1 MKMSEGV
8 EWALH
13 SCVNLAWSGPDQ
25 AVSAA
30 RLAAWHDLPAAYLN
44 KQLQALARAGIVTS
58 TPGPRGG
65 FRLARPLKAISLMDV
80 VAAVEGPE
88 EAFRCAEIR
97 QQGPGAGAP
106 AAYTADCAIAHA
118 MTRAE
123 LAWRRRSPPRTS
135 TNPAAGRTAGS
146 RGPRAAAGLARR
158 AVAARRPTAPP
169 RTGTDTGTGTATDTD
184 TEPGSSA

>member
-1 MKMSEGV
+1 MSEGV

-13 SCVNLAWSGPDQ
+13 SCVNLAWSGPDR

-44 KQLQALARAGIVTS
+44 KQLQALARAGILTS
-58 TPGPRGG
+58 SPGPRGG
-65 FRLARPLKAISLMDV
+65 FRLARPLASVSLMDV

-97 QQGPGAGAP
+97 RQGPGAGEPAP
-106 AAYTADCAIAHA
+106 DGADAADCAIAHA

-123 LAWRRRSPPRTS
+123 LAWRRAL
-135 TNPAAGRTAGS
+135 AAQNLDEIRQQAERQAPEAPGRL
-146 RGPRAAAGLARR
+146 RAWLAAQ
-158 AVAARRPTAPP
+158 
-169 RTGTDTGTGTATDTD
+169 
-184 TEPGSSA
+184 

>member
-1 MKMSEGV
+1 MSEGV

-13 SCVNLAWSGPDQ
+13 SCVNLAWSGDR
-25 AVSAA
+25 AVPAA

-65 FRLARPLKAISLMDV
+65 FRLARPLEAISLMDV
-80 VAAVEGPE
+80 VTAVEGAE

-97 QQGPGAGAP
+97 RQGPGAGAP

-123 LAWRRRSPPRTS
+123 LAWRRAL
-135 TNPAAGRTAGS
+135 AAQNLDEIRQQAE
-146 RGPRAAAGLARR
+146 RQAPQAPERLRAWLAAQ
-158 AVAARRPTAPP
+158 
-169 RTGTDTGTGTATDTD
+169 
-184 TEPGSSA
+184 

>member
-1 MKMSEGV
+1 MSEGV

-13 SCVNLAWSGPDQ
+13 SCVNLAWSGPDR

-44 KQLQALARAGIVTS
+44 KQLQALARAGILTS
-58 TPGPRGG
+58 SPGPRGG
-65 FRLARPLKAISLMDV
+65 FRLARPLAAVSLMDV

-97 QQGPGAGAP
+97 RQGPGAGEP
-106 AAYTADCAIAHA
+106 AAEGADAADCAIAHA

-123 LAWRRRSPPRTS
+123 LAWRKAL
-135 TNPAAGRTAGS
+135 AAQDLDEIRQQAE
-146 RGPRAAAGLARR
+146 RQAPEAPQRLRAWLAAQ
-158 AVAARRPTAPP
+158 
-169 RTGTDTGTGTATDTD
+169 
-184 TEPGSSA
+184 

>member
-1 MKMSEGV
+1 MSEGV

-13 SCVNLAWSGPDQ
+13 SCVNLAWSVPGR

-65 FRLARPLKAISLMDV
+65 FRLARPLADISLMDV

-97 QQGPGAGAP
+97 RRGPGGEPP
-106 AAYTADCAIAHA
+106 AAEPAQSAESAESAGPAQSADSADCAIAHA
-118 MTRAE
+118 MARAE
-123 LAWRRRSPPRTS
+123 LAWRRALADQDLDGIRRQAERQAPEAPERLRAWL
-135 TNPAAGRTAGS
+135 AAH
-146 RGPRAAAGLARR
+146 
-158 AVAARRPTAPP
+158 
-169 RTGTDTGTGTATDTD
+169 
-184 TEPGSSA
+184 